1 MSNGTTEPDFWAV
14 SYLKFPE
21 GPTRDEARR
30 ATALNFCTN
39 MESGLNKDWEKQFEA
54 VLAKLKGET
63 VSNVTAFRPK
73 AVNSD
78 DTG

>member
-1 MSNGTTEPDFWAV
+1 MSSGTTEPDFWAI
-14 SYLKFPE
+14 SYLKLPPE
-21 GPTRDEARR
+21 LREEGRR
-30 ATALNFCTN
+30 AVALNFCTN
-39 MESGLNKDWEKQFEA
+39 MESGLNKDWERQFET

-63 VSNVTAFRPK
+63 ASNVTAFRPK